1 MGFVFFLSSDEK
13 PKICWKWQC
22 SKVKVRLKPKTKA
35 QCKDKNASWTLLPV
49 WVPAISHYQLGP
61 IHVIG
66 DIKNQWNWSPHTHTL
81 ILTPLGI
88 SSNSLILKLNLGP
101 TFHPQ
106 VWSLIKSQD
115 KPPTNHLIMTT
126 HVSFKPYLWPTF
138 FLLLHFCLLVNE
150 LNQKFSPWL
159 KLCISKFIIHWLP
172 DNQYINWVSYS
183 WQFHLLFVN

>member
-35 QCKDKNASWTLLPV
+35 QCKDKNPSWTLLPV

-115 KPPTNHLIMTT
+115 KPPLIIWSWPHTSHLSLIYGPL
-126 HVSFKPYLWPTF
+126 FFFFFIFAYLST
-138 FLLLHFCLLVNE
+138 
-150 LNQKFSPWL
+150 S
-159 KLCISKFIIHWLP
+159 
-172 DNQYINWVSYS
+172 
-183 WQFHLLFVN
+183 